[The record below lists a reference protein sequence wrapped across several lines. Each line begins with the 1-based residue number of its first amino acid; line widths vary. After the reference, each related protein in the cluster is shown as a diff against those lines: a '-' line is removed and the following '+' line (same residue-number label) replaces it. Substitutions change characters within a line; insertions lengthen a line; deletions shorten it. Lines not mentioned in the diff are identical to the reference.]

1 MIFSGILISAKAI
14 IFSKFYFCG
23 NVLLASLQTFQ
34 KLFQYLQP
42 CKFPKIWS
50 YYCPE
55 YFLTTTTMSYS
66 RQKTATV
73 TNKIQHILNKSFLF
87 QQNMSNK
94 SRKVLWKTERCCF
107 NSSGTTTACGVKQL
121 SCFNTK
127 LPLKWK

>member
-1 MIFSGILISAKAI
+1 MSFFIYKLKTMLIFKQIGNHRQGHLKPKANITMIFSGILISAKAI
-14 IFSKFYFCG
+14 IFSNFYFCG

-42 CKFPKIWS
+42 CKFPKIGS

-55 YFLTTTTMSYS
+55 YFLTTTTMSSS

-73 TNKIQHILNKSFLF
+73 TNKIQHILHKSFLF

-94 SRKVLWKTERCCF
+94 SRKVL
-107 NSSGTTTACGVKQL
+107 
-121 SCFNTK
+121 
-127 LPLKWK
+127 